1 MQKSCC
7 KVSQKDN
14 DVTEF
19 ACIPFI
25 KGSVRTQPQPVVFCG
40 KWEVLQY
47 LRHFSRY
54 FWPIDL
60 NLYKFQISGWWN

>member
-40 KWEVLQY
+40 KWE
-47 LRHFSRY
+47 S
-54 FWPIDL
+54 IT
-60 NLYKFQISGWWN
+60 ISQTFFKIFLA